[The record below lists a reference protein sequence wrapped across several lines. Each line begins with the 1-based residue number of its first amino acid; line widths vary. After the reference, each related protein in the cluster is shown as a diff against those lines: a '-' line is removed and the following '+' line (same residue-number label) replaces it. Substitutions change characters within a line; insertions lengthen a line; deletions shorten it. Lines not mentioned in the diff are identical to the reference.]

1 MKLTAG
7 AKLFIV
13 VLILIP
19 VLLIGSLVVE
29 NQQPASISVA
39 KKKTEKQVKFN
50 DLYKFV
56 RKNQEWYPF
65 TSGLLE
71 FYK

>member
-1 MKLTAG
+1 MKLTLG

-19 VLLIGSLVVE
+19 VLLVGSLVVE
-29 NQQPASISVA
+29 NQQPVA

-56 RKNQEWYPF
+56 KENREWYPF
-65 TSGLLE
+65 TYGLLE

>member
-1 MKLTAG
+1 MKLTTG
-7 AKLFIV
+7 AKMF
-13 VLILIP
+13 LIGLMLVP
-19 VLLIGSLVVE
+19 VLLIGSLVVDF
-29 NQQPASISVA
+29 NIPNNTHVA
-39 KKKTEKQVKFN
+39 KKKESQVSFN

>member
-7 AKLFIV
+7 AKLFLLFLTIIP
-13 VLILIP
+13 ILL
-19 VLLIGSLVVE
+19 VGLLVVDFE
-29 NQQPASISVA
+29 
-39 KKKTEKQVKFN
+39 KTTSATVVRRSEQQVKFN

-56 RKNQEWYPF
+56 KENREWYPF

>member
-1 MKLTAG
+1 MTLGT
-7 AKLFIV
+7 KLFII

-29 NQQPASISVA
+29 NQQPVSISVA
-39 KKKTEKQVKFN
+39 KKKKKKNQIKFN

-56 RKNQEWYPF
+56 KENKEWYPF
-65 TSGLLE
+65 TYGLLE

>member
-13 VLILIP
+13 VSILAP
-19 VLLIGSLVVE
+19 VLLVGSLVVDF
-29 NQQPASISVA
+29 NIPNNTHVA
-39 KKKTEKQVKFN
+39 KKKESQIKFN

-56 RKNQEWYPF
+56 KENQE
-65 TSGLLE
+65 
-71 FYK
+71 

>member
-1 MKLTAG
+1 MKLTLG
-7 AKLFIV
+7 AKVFLIGL
-13 VLILIP
+13 VLVP
-19 VLLIGSLVVE
+19 ALLIGLMVVDFE
-29 NQQPASISVA
+29 KTTSATVA
-39 KKKTEKQVKFN
+39 KKKESQVKFN

-65 TSGLLE
+65 TYGLLE

>member
-1 MKLTAG
+1 MKLTTG

-13 VLILIP
+13 VSILAP
-19 VLLIGSLVVE
+19 VLLVGSLVVDF
-29 NQQPASISVA
+29 NIPNNTPVA
-39 KKKTEKQVKFN
+39 KKKESQIKFN

-56 RKNQEWYPF
+56 RKNKEWYPF
-65 TSGLLE
+65 TYGLLE

>member
-1 MKLTAG
+1 MTLGT
-7 AKLFIV
+7 KLFII

-39 KKKTEKQVKFN
+39 KKKKKKNQIKFN

-56 RKNQEWYPF
+56 KENREWYPF
-65 TSGLLE
+65 TYGLLE

>member
-7 AKLFIV
+7 AKM
-13 VLILIP
+13 ILIGLMLVP
-19 VLLIGSLVVE
+19 ALLIGLLIVDFDIPNNAPVV
-29 NQQPASISVA
+29 
-39 KKKTEKQVKFN
+39 KKKTEKQVRFN

-56 RKNQEWYPF
+56 KENREWYPF
-65 TSGLLE
+65 TYGLLE

>member
-1 MKLTAG
+1 MKFTTG
-7 AKLFIV
+7 AKLF
-13 VLILIP
+13 LIGLMLVP
-19 VLLIGSLVVE
+19 VLLIGFLVVDF
-29 NQQPASISVA
+29 NIPNNTPVA

-56 RKNQEWYPF
+56 KKNKEWYPF
-65 TSGLLE
+65 TYGLLE

>member
-1 MKLTAG
+1 MTLG

-13 VLILIP
+13 VLILI
-19 VLLIGSLVVE
+19 LLIGSLVVE
-29 NQQPASISVA
+29 SQQPASISVV

-56 RKNQEWYPF
+56 KENREWYPF
-65 TSGLLE
+65 TYGLLE